1 MQHNVTHVTA
11 TFGLHTAESIQG
23 SGAAEIDNRAEQD
36 SFLLML
42 QEAGSNPSILY
53 SCGGIDDEANYIHRA
68 LSRVVHTPA
77 QMILNNLT
85 RKSAAD

>member
-1 MQHNVTHVTA
+1 MTHVTA
-11 TFGLHTAESIQG
+11 AFGLHAAESAQG
-23 SGAAEIDNRAEQD
+23 PGAAEIGNRAEQD
-36 SFLLML
+36 SFLLTL
-42 QEAGSNPSILY
+42 QEAGSSPSILY

-68 LSRVVHTPA
+68 LSRAVHTPA